1 MWLSWSSSSRTYIA
15 TVASRL
21 ACVTTQPFGG
31 PVVPD
36 V

>member
-1 MWLSWSSSSRTYIA
+1 MRLSRSSSSRTYIA
-15 TVASRL
+15 AVASRL
-21 ACVTTQPFGG
+21 AWVTTQPFGG